1 MSVRGVAI
9 GAVLLVSMAGR
20 AAAQEPP
27 AVPAAAGLAPAVP
40 ARPAAVARGAR
51 GVNFSFDAADIKLL
65 IRLVG
70 EITGRRF
77 VMGDKVEGTVTVI
90 SSAPVPVSEVY
101 PLFLSILEARGFTVV
116 EREGTSFVIPLAE
129 AAPTAMA
136 PMSADGTGLVT
147 RILKPIHIDAVDFGR
162 SIEPLVRGGKAGG
175 VTAFAPSNHL
185 LITDTADSVRR
196 IELILAEID
205 RPGAG
210 SSIEVVPLKHASA
223 EELSR
228 QVSTAIAGAEKAGS
242 AISRHI
248 RQVAEGGALQPSG
261 ALVVASPHAN
271 SLVLVG
277 TAVQIAEIRKVIAML
292 DVEPPSGGGRLNAIF
307 LKYLSAQEAATNLN
321 ALLARTVEKDQRQRI
336 AVEPNLANNALVID
350 AGPTDF
356 QWLKELI
363 EKLDQAPQQV
373 LVEVVIA
380 EMDLGKQLDL
390 GVEWATTKKPEGDS
404 VTAMGRSRPGPEDTI
419 MNAITQG
426 IFPQGIAVGIAH
438 GADDDGAPRLSFVLQ
453 ALRQNRDVRILS
465 SVPLWAQN
473 NAEAKV
479 NVVEN
484 IPVLK
489 STIEGGAGTSRD
501 VIQNIDRMDV
511 GIKLKLKPHVNPDGQ
526 ITLELNPSIEA
537 IVDEGSPEVAYT
549 PTIARREVTT
559 TVTVPDRSTVV
570 ITGLIRQDQ
579 VKQEYKV
586 PVLGDIPLL
595 GALFRYTSDRTVR
608 NNLLIFVTPTLITD
622 MKQAAAL
629 RRTMEERTQ
638 VPPMTNVA
646 VSASIPEG
654 APPPAADRRE

>member
-1 MSVRGVAI
+1 MNLRGVAV

-27 AVPAAAGLAPAVP
+27 AVPASTGL
-40 ARPAAVARGAR
+40 ARPAAVVRGAG

-116 EREGTSFVIPLAE
+116 EREGTSFVISLAE

-228 QVSTAIAGAEKAGS
+228 QVAAAIAGAEKAGS

-363 EKLDQAPQQV
+363 EKLDQAPRQV

-622 MKQAAAL
+622 MKQADAL

-638 VPPMTNVA
+638 VPPVTNVA